1 MATQEYGGEEANV
14 MMAAAA
20 ATSSSG
26 GHSFSYHKPI
36 MQNKPPPGRYEMNE
50 DHAFIEHNFDD
61 VFYLSEV
68 EEAVFT

>member
-1 MATQEYGGEEANV
+1 MATQEYGGGEEANV

-36 MQNKPPPGRYEMNE
+36 MQNKPPPGRYDTSNISLLE
-50 DHAFIEHNFDD
+50 
-61 VFYLSEV
+61 
-68 EEAVFT
+68 